1 MSKINNFFPVS
12 PACMSGQQRIYA
24 VAKHEEVNVSCE
36 VDADPDDVTFRW
48 IFNNTSETL
57 DVITFITMG
66 TRSIAPYT
74 PRSRI
79 DYGTLSCWGRNS
91 IGVQRQPC
99 VFSIVPA
106 GKYHKYIIHTLGVKT
121 RLQSSPP

>member
-1 MSKINNFFPVS
+1 MP
-12 PACMSGQQRIYA
+12 GQKRVYG
-24 VAKHEEVNVSCE
+24 VAKHEQINITCE

-57 DVITFITMG
+57 DFITFT
-66 TRSIAPYT
+66 TLSTTSIASYI
-74 PRSRI
+74 PRSKM

-99 VFSIVPA
+99 IFSIVPA
-106 GKYHKYIIHTLGVKT
+106 GKYEIDKHSVMKRFIQNRYNIV
-121 RLQSSPP
+121 